1 MRKLHN
7 EKLHGLYPTNT
18 TTNTSRMDGTCG
30 KIGEKRAYG
39 ILADKSRQGDCFDGL
54 GAHGKTILKWI

>member
-1 MRKLHN
+1 
-7 EKLHGLYPTNT
+7 
-18 TTNTSRMDGTCG
+18 MDGTCG